1 MISGEWMEEEG
12 VGSEV
17 EEAKFE
23 IHLLDSHQQRHLQT
37 KVSILIVDSKIILVE
52 EKIITVITILLITK
66 KYHWLLIPIASQPC
80 YLILEYLKHSGR
92 WPN

>member
-23 IHLLDSHQQRHLQT
+23 IHLLDSHQQRHLQA
-37 KVSILIVDSKIILVE
+37 KF
-52 EKIITVITILLITK
+52 
-66 KYHWLLIPIASQPC
+66 QF
-80 YLILEYLKHSGR
+80 
-92 WPN
+92 